1 MRLRLALSMLA
12 AALVAAVGAPI
23 GVASATSIGG
33 FGARPAHFDAAV
45 PATRAYFIHTLPQ
58 GASFRDQ
65 VMVFN
70 DGAAPLA
77 FRVYP
82 VDGLTGATSGV
93 VYGNR
98 QTRLTAAGRWVV
110 LPRSVVTVP
119 AHHQMP
125 VAFTVRLPAHVK
137 AGVHLAGLA
146 VEVAHPH
153 SSGGRFSVTEVLR
166 TVVGIEIKVP
176 GPTHAAIALHSV
188 ALAAAQRS
196 ATAGLLVSLTNAGG
210 RLCKP
215 RLSVQ
220 LSGPGGAERIS
231 HQLDTILPG
240 DTIPYPVTWPRALG
254 VGKYGAVVTATR
266 CGKATILNGS
276 VAVSHRLKAAGAA
289 AASSTGPRTTG
300 TPWLL
305 LALFGVGGIAVGGIG
320 FGVALRRGRRRVIL
334 EH

>member
-1 MRLRLALSMLA
+1 MHLRVVLSMLA
-12 AALVAAVGAPI
+12 AALVAAVGASAAQ
-23 GVASATSIGG
+23 ASASSIGG

-58 GASFRDQ
+58 GGSFSDQ
-65 VMVFN
+65 VIVFN
-70 DGAAPLA
+70 DGAAPLT

-98 QTRLTAAGRWVV
+98 QNRLAAAGRWVA
-110 LPRSVVTVP
+110 LPQSIVTVP

-125 VAFTVRLPAHVK
+125 VGFTVRLPAHVH
-137 AGVHLAGLA
+137 AGAHLAGLA

-166 TVVGIEIKVP
+166 TVVGIEINVP
-176 GPTHAAIALHSV
+176 GPTHAAIALRSV
-188 ALAAAQRS
+188 ALAAPQSS
-196 ATAGLLVSLTNAGG
+196 ATAGLLVSLANVGG

-215 RLSVQ
+215 RLSVR
-220 LSGPGGAERIS
+220 LSGPGGAERVT

-240 DTIPYPVTWPRALG
+240 NTIPYPVTWPRALG
-254 VGKYGAVVTATR
+254 VGTYGTVVTATG

-276 VAVSHRLKAAGAA
+276 VAVRHRLKAAGAA
-289 AASSTGPRTTG
+289 AASSAGTRTTG

-305 LALFGVGGIAVGGIG
+305 LALFGVGGIAVGGVG
-320 FGVALRRGRRRVIL
+320 FGLALRRGRRRVIL

>member
-1 MRLRLALSMLA
+1 MRLRLAVSLLT
-12 AALVAAVGAPI
+12 AALVAAVAAPV
-23 GVASATSIGG
+23 GLASAGSIGG

-45 PATRAYFIHTLPQ
+45 PATRAYFIHTLPR
-58 GASFRDQ
+58 GGSFRDQ
-65 VMVFN
+65 VIVFN
-70 DGAAPLA
+70 DGASPLT

-98 QTRLTAAGRWVV
+98 QNRLISAGRWVR
-110 LPRSVVTVP
+110 LPQSIVTVP
-119 AHHQMP
+119 AHHQLP
-125 VAFTVRLPAHVK
+125 VAFTVQLPARVQ

-166 TVVGIEIKVP
+166 TVVGIEINVP

-188 ALAAAQRS
+188 ALAAPQSS
-196 ATAGLLVSLTNAGG
+196 ATAGLVVSLANVGG

-215 RLSVQ
+215 RLSVK
-220 LSGPGGAERIS
+220 LSGPGGAERVT

-240 DTIPYPVTWPRALG
+240 DTIPYPVTWPRTLG
-254 VGKYGAVVTATR
+254 VGRYGAVVTASG
-266 CGKATILNGS
+266 CGQAKILNGS
-276 VAVSHRLKAAGAA
+276 VAVKHRLNPAGAA
-289 AASSTGPRTTG
+289 PAASATAPAKG

-305 LALFGVGGIAVGGIG
+305 LALVGVGGIALGGVG
-320 FGVALRRGRRRVIL
+320 FGLALRRGRRRVIL
-334 EH
+334 EP